1 MPPVLKNGSCA
12 IGNREPCQV
21 GNQAALS
28 GAPDV
33 PRERL
38 FRAVGSKIA
47 WERISILRCMVLFC
61 GAALYFLAERQLSDG
76 VWHFF
81 FGKERDFVHQ
91 AFYRK
96 WRPRTFDDV
105 CGQEHITSV
114 LRYQAENNAF
124 SHAYLF
130 CGSRGTGKTTC
141 AKILAKV
148 VNCENPINGS
158 PCGVCASCLSIDS
171 GAVTDV
177 LEMDAASNNGVDN
190 IRDIRDEVVYAPSSL
205 KKRVYIIDEVHM
217 LSVSA
222 FNALLKTLEEPPEHV
237 VFILAT
243 TELHKLPA
251 TIVSRCQRF
260 DFRRISTEILMKR
273 LQYIAEQ
280 EGLELDSDAARMLA
294 KLAQGGM
301 RDAISLLE
309 LCAGSNQKITVE
321 TVNESVGT
329 TGRESMMETVNAIA
343 CQNYDLLF
351 GQIEDVVRSSK
362 DISVFWQNLISFY
375 RDMLVI
381 KTTANA
387 ERYLDLTD
395 AETEELRAAAGKF
408 RKETLLYHCKLLEQ
422 ALFSMQKAN
431 AVKRIVAE
439 FTLVRMCDESLDQSN
454 EALLSRIAKLEDA
467 VVLGNFSKPATSV
480 PVEEKKETDEAKNN
494 ETAQAPTP
502 KSVPTAEKTADVKKR
517 ILRPFRNWMEAV
529 ERISAGDPMIS
540 SFCRN
545 ADAYVTENEEILI
558 RFDSAFAMDM
568 TQKNGGRERI
578 RAALSTTL
586 KKEVLDSKL
595 IIEVSESH
603 SRSSMDEIIDAIE
616 E

>member
-1 MPPVLKNGSCA
+1 M
-12 IGNREPCQV
+12 
-21 GNQAALS
+21 
-28 GAPDV
+28 
-33 PRERL
+33 
-38 FRAVGSKIA
+38 
-47 WERISILRCMVLFC
+47 
-61 GAALYFLAERQLSDG
+61 
-76 VWHFF
+76 
-81 FGKERDFVHQ
+81 HQ

-96 WRPRTFDDV
+96 WRPQTFDDV

-148 VNCENPINGS
+148 VNCEHPVNGS
-158 PCGVCASCLSIDS
+158 PCGVCPSCLAIDS
-171 GAVTDV
+171 GAATDV
-177 LEMDAASNNGVDN
+177 LEMDAASNNGVDD

-217 LSVSA
+217 LSVNA

-260 DFRRISTEILMKR
+260 DFRRISTDTLMKR

-280 EGLELDSDAARMLA
+280 EKLELQPDAARALA

-309 LCAGSNQKITVE
+309 LCAGGNQKITME
-321 TVNESVGT
+321 TVNESVGS
-329 TGRESMMETVNAIA
+329 TGRESMVETVHAISQ
-343 CQNYDLLF
+343 QNYDLLF
-351 GQIEDVVRSSK
+351 AQIDEIVRSSK
-362 DISVFWQNLISFY
+362 DIAVYWQNLISFY
-375 RDMLVI
+375 RDMLVV

-387 ERYLDLTD
+387 EQYLDLTD
-395 AETEELRAAAGKF
+395 TETEELKAAAGNF

-422 ALFSMQKAN
+422 ALYSMQKAN

-467 VVLGNFSKPATSV
+467 MVLGTFSKPTSLSSDQEIARKLEEAPKAVDAVAKPAAPNADLETSV
-480 PVEEKKETDEAKNN
+480 
-494 ETAQAPTP
+494 QAEP
-502 KSVPTAEKTADVKKR
+502 KSRV
-517 ILRPFRNWMEAV
+517 LRPLRNWMEAV
-529 ERISAGDPMIS
+529 ERLSAGDPMVS

-545 ADAYVTENEEILI
+545 AGAYTTENDEILVC
-558 RFDSAFAMDM
+558 FTSSFAMDM
-568 TQKNGGRERI
+568 MQKNGGRERL

-586 KKEVLDSKL
+586 KKEIPDSKL
-595 IIEVSESH
+595 IVEVNEA
-603 SRSSMDEIIDAIE
+603 RSKSNMDEIIEAIKE
-616 E
+616 

>member
-1 MPPVLKNGSCA
+1 M
-12 IGNREPCQV
+12 
-21 GNQAALS
+21 
-28 GAPDV
+28 
-33 PRERL
+33 
-38 FRAVGSKIA
+38 
-47 WERISILRCMVLFC
+47 
-61 GAALYFLAERQLSDG
+61 
-76 VWHFF
+76 
-81 FGKERDFVHQ
+81 HQ

-96 WRPRTFDDV
+96 WRPQTFDDV

-114 LRYQAENNAF
+114 LRYETENNAF

-148 VNCENPINGS
+148 INCEQPVNGS
-158 PCGVCASCLSIDS
+158 PCCQCSACLAIDS
-171 GAVTDV
+171 GAATDV

-251 TIVSRCQRF
+251 TIISRCQRF
-260 DFRRISTEILMKR
+260 DLRRISTETLMGR
-273 LQYIAEQ
+273 LQYIAKQ
-280 EGLELDSDAARMLA
+280 EELTLAPDAARALA

-309 LCAGSNQKITVE
+309 LCAGGNQTITME
-321 TVNESVGT
+321 TVNESVGS
-329 TGRESMMETVNAIA
+329 TGRESMVETVNAIA
-343 CQNYDLLF
+343 AQNYDLLF
-351 GQIEDVVRSSK
+351 AQIEEVVQSSK
-362 DISVFWQNLISFY
+362 DLAVFWQNLISFY
-375 RDMLVI
+375 RDMLVV

-387 ERYLDLTD
+387 ANYLDLTD
-395 AETEELRAAAGKF
+395 SETEELYAAAGKF

-422 ALFSMQKAN
+422 ALFSMQRAN

-467 VVLGNFSKPATSV
+467 MVLGNFSRPAETSAVSSEKESEPKMPEKVSTSV
-480 PVEEKKETDEAKNN
+480 ETS
-494 ETAQAPTP
+494 PTEISTDKP
-502 KSVPTAEKTADVKKR
+502 KSEKR
-517 ILRPFRNWMEAV
+517 ILRPLRNWMEAV
-529 ERISAGDPMIS
+529 ERIGTNDPMVS
-540 SFCRN
+540 SFCR
-545 ADAYVTENEEILI
+545 AAGAFTTESGEVLI
-558 RFDSAFAMDM
+558 RFASQFAMDM
-568 TQKNGGRERI
+568 TQKNGGRERL
-578 RAALSTTL
+578 RAALSATL
-586 KKEVLDSKL
+586 KKEVADAKL
-595 IIEVSESH
+595 ILEVNQTQ
-603 SRSSMDEIIDAIE
+603 SRTSMDEIIEAVE